1 MLKHYF
7 LIATRNL
14 AKQKI
19 LAAINIFS
27 LSIGIACFSL
37 ILLYAINEFNFDRFH
52 KDSGNIYRAYRLSQP
67 MDGSEL
73 SADVYM
79 PMPLGPAMKQEL
91 PGIKNYV
98 RMQEGWRGSFVKS
111 GDQIIQVPVS
121 FADPEFFT
129 VFSFPLRY
137 GSATSVLKDLHDVVL
152 TQKTAEKLFG
162 KVNPVGKTIQ
172 IKT

>member
-1 MLKHYF
+1 
-7 LIATRNL
+7 
-14 AKQKI
+14 
-19 LAAINIFS
+19 
-27 LSIGIACFSL
+27 
-37 ILLYAINEFNFDRFH
+37 
-52 KDSGNIYRAYRLSQP
+52 
-67 MDGSEL
+67 
-73 SADVYM
+73 
-79 PMPLGPAMKQEL
+79 MPLGPAMKQEL
-91 PGIKNYV
+91 PGVKNYV

-162 KVNPVGKTIQ
+162 NVNPVGKTIQ
-172 IKT
+172 IKTETDYEPFVVAGVSENIPSNSSISFDILGNYNYIATTNGGARNVNNWNRSSFLTYLQLEPGSSIQHEHKR